1 MLTNRLA
8 EWRQRQRHGKG
19 VSRAQLARKVDV
31 SRSYITRIEQGKR
44 QPSVRVMFRIAKY
57 FGCKLEDVFEY
68 VPDEE
73 KGS

>member
-1 MLTNRLA
+1 MIKNRV
-8 EWRQRQRHGKG
+8 EKWRRQHGPG
-19 VSRAQLARKVDV
+19 VSRARLARQLHV

-44 QPSVRVMFRIAKY
+44 QPSARVMFRIAQY

-73 KGS
+73 KRS